1 MPEERFTVPVTET
14 NDFGVLPDQA
24 KSRKSNFSVRRPY
37 RTQQPPDALV
47 EAEHEGRPAP
57 RPASGRST
65 DPEEP

>member
-1 MPEERFTVPVTET
+1 MPEEEHFTVPVTET

-24 KSRKSNFSVRRPY
+24 KGRKSNFSVRRPY
-37 RTQQPPDALV
+37 QTEQPPDALV
-47 EAEHEGRPAP
+47 EHEGRPAP